1 MPGSRA
7 HGTAQAQPGPPHGRP
22 ARGLRSR
29 PLPRAVLGA
38 LESCGCCNESLH
50 TSWPKTTQIYSLR
63 VLEVRGPRSEIKAA
77 AGWLL
82 ILWSLRGELALAFP
96 GTDACP
102 LVHGHFLQ
110 RQSLI
115 STSASS
121 HHYLLPPLRTS
132 CLLIDGL
139 SSLTNA
145 FNPLPS
151 HPSPTPG
158 PSHHLRMLHLVP
170 SAKSF
175 CRIRGHGR
183 VLGIRMEH
191 LWGTLFSLPR
201 LAPSATH
208 TVSFS
213 WDFWNQTSSPRLGPE
228 TVWGPKMSCPSE
240 SLPSKHSSRP
250 GLGDEPAGASSWPRR
265 RGASACAPGRG
276 WPRRVP
282 GSREE
287 QLIQQER

>member
-1 MPGSRA
+1 MRVPWF
-7 HGTAQAQPGPPHGRP
+7 TATSSSAKVSFQPPPRVTIISFLLF
-22 ARGLRSR
+22 GL
-29 PLPRAVLGA
+29 L
-38 LESCGCCNESLH
+38 
-50 TSWPKTTQIYSLR
+50 
-63 VLEVRGPRSEIKAA
+63 
-77 AGWLL
+77 
-82 ILWSLRGELALAFP
+82 
-96 GTDACP
+96 
-102 LVHGHFLQ
+102 
-110 RQSLI
+110 
-115 STSASS
+115 ASS
-121 HHYLLPPLRTS
+121 S
-132 CLLIDGL
+132 GGL

-240 SLPSKHSSRP
+240 SLPSKHGSRP
-250 GLGDEPAGASSWPRR
+250 GLGDEPAGASSWPCR
-265 RGASACAPGRG
+265 RGASACAPGWG